1 MTNVPAASS
10 AAGPGAAGSAAG
22 RPRGRPSTGARER
35 ILDACLEVLKSDGY
49 AGLTLAKVAARAG
62 ENKAL
67 VSYHFGSKQGAV
79 AAAGR
84 TLGELIT
91 EDVLA
96 GIGGAASTEEIVR
109 GAVEGTWRVL
119 DRDERLAR
127 VYFDLNAV
135 SVVEEDVRS
144 VMREIKSAWRE
155 VLGRLLREARDGPG
169 SPRAAAAA
177 AVLVIA
183 GTEGLCLERIER
195 GDTRELAAAKRMFV
209 EAATRQIAA

>member
-1 MTNVPAASS
+1 M
-10 AAGPGAAGSAAG
+10 
-22 RPRGRPSTGARER
+22 
-35 ILDACLEVLKSDGY
+35 
-49 AGLTLAKVAARAG
+49 
-62 ENKAL
+62 
-67 VSYHFGSKQGAV
+67 
-79 AAAGR
+79 
-84 TLGELIT
+84 IT

-96 GIGGAASTEEIVR
+96 GIEGAATTEEIVR

-135 SVVEEDVRS
+135 SVVEDDVRS
-144 VMREIKSAWRE
+144 VMREIKAGLARGARPAPPRG
-155 VLGRLLREARDGPG
+155 GRRARRPG
-169 SPRAAAAA
+169 RGRGA